1 MRTCKKQQANAFWK
15 WCKKTWK
22 CLEIFVSIKHKFIC
36 KNLNSKC
43 IFLCYF
49 QNIKCLKSIEKEEW
63 IEHKFLEAYVGPTSK
78 FLDMK
83 STCLST
89 LVTWKWCQNLLQTS
103 QEVSRSNK
111 QVKYFSSSIKTIS
124 LKQIEIL
131 LLILPSKILCYGSL
145 KLGK

>member
-1 MRTCKKQQANAFWK
+1 M
-15 WCKKTWK
+15 
-22 CLEIFVSIKHKFIC
+22 
-36 KNLNSKC
+36 NSKC

-49 QNIKCLKSIEKEEW
+49 QNIKCLKSIEKDEGK
-63 IEHKFLEAYVGPTSK
+63 EHKFLEAYVGPTSK
-78 FLDMK
+78 FPDLK

-89 LVTWKWCQNLLQTS
+89 LVTCKWCQTCYKAN

-111 QVKYFSSSIKTIS
+111 QVKYFTSSIKTTS

-145 KLGK
+145 NLGNLTSKNTRNKAISPQ